1 MPPQLVLIKWILA
14 IFCVFFAYNLGRC
27 VTRRFVQKDHTAPL
41 NRWAFRT
48 VVAALGVLWSDG
60 FGASGWLALA
70 SAGVAGVLGFYQ
82 ERRPKR
88 PEEDLSKVI
97 FPKE

>member
-1 MPPQLVLIKWILA
+1 MPPQLLLIKWILG

-27 VTRRFVQKDHTAPL
+27 LTRRFVHQDHKAPL

-48 VVAALGVLWSDG
+48 LVAALGVLWSDG
-60 FGASGWLALA
+60 FAASGWLVLA
-70 SAGVAGVLGFYQ
+70 SAAVAGLLGFYQ
-82 ERRPKR
+82 ERRPRK

-97 FPKE
+97 FPKD